1 MRRAREGDIMGK
13 DGPAALKKFFAERM
27 PAMPLPTDPFILLSY
42 VNTKLR
48 DEFPSL
54 EELCLSLGEEEAALR
69 ARLAKVGYEYD
80 PGRNRFR

>member
-1 MRRAREGDIMGK
+1 
-13 DGPAALKKFFAERM
+13 
-27 PAMPLPTDPFILLSY
+27 MPLPTDPFILLSY